1 LSFKRLRL
9 PPRSPGAPRIRI
21 TASTVELRQLPASGL
36 RRGHIS
42 LPQAST
48 ADVSTACETQM
59 PDQESVFRPVSAQ
72 PLPENRSGS
81 LSNTSPPPEQKL
93 VEGRIGF
100 IGLGRMGL
108 AMATNLARNGC
119 KVIGFV
125 RHPERLKELFALGL
139 EPSVEIADLFDC
151 SIVITMLPDDRAV
164 REVVFGSE
172 MPIWLDGLSARLKPG
187 SVHLSMSTISTR
199 TASELAAGH
208 ARCGQGYVAA
218 PVFGNPDAAK
228 ARQLFVI
235 AGGAAADVE
244 RCRPIFDILGQRT
257 FVVGTDPATA
267 NLIKLAGNVMTATAV
282 EMLGEVL
289 ALARKSGVDPK
300 RLLDILTETM
310 FGSRAHKIYGAKIAA
325 QLYAPGGFVFPL
337 ALKDVRLALAEAEA
351 AGVPMPSV
359 SVVRDRLITGMAR
372 GYAELD
378 WSALGLLA
386 AEEAGLGTAA
396 QHTGMAA
403 PR

>member
-1 LSFKRLRL
+1 
-9 PPRSPGAPRIRI
+9 PGAI
-21 TASTVELRQLPASGL
+21 
-36 RRGHIS
+36 
-42 LPQAST
+42 
-48 ADVSTACETQM
+48 
-59 PDQESVFRPVSAQ
+59 
-72 PLPENRSGS
+72 
-81 LSNTSPPPEQKL
+81 
-93 VEGRIGF
+93 
-100 IGLGRMGL
+100 
-108 AMATNLARNGC
+108 
-119 KVIGFV
+119 
-125 RHPERLKELFALGL
+125 
-139 EPSVEIADLFDC
+139 
-151 SIVITMLPDDRAV
+151 
-164 REVVFGSE
+164 
-172 MPIWLDGLSARLKPG
+172 
-187 SVHLSMSTISTR
+187 HLSMSTISTR
-199 TASELAAGH
+199 AALEMAAEH
-208 ARCGQGYVAA
+208 ARFGQGYVAA

-228 ARQLFVI
+228 ARQLFII
-235 AGGAAADVE
+235 AAGAAADIA
-244 RCRPIFDILGQRT
+244 RCQPIFDILGQRT

-403 PR
+403 PRSSRQT